1 MPNLSADEIITQR
14 HKRFFL
20 QEGGALPV
28 NPVAYAGK
36 EGQYMKIE
44 GLSNPQS
51 GGVDPIYMHDP
62 DGIGRFKLVNRSITA
77 PDLPEATIVLTE
89 RHGAVPRALV
99 GYDCPFNVYEVSGKC
114 KSLSDFDRGWE
125 DYVNIY
131 SGAIVTDI
139 DMGDRGAWGDSD
151 DQIEDSLSVTLAEV
165 YAIGKLSFGDEAAP
179 EISREVVDVV
189 YGSLV
194 QCGSCGVRDDGTKLI
209 YAVTKSSGSGSPGL
223 PAEVVYSLDSGA
235 TWNQANIDNLGA
247 TEDPLA
253 IDIAGQYLIV
263 IGSGAYYYATLSTI
277 TGAPGTWTKV
287 STGFVATK
295 VPNDL
300 YVAGANEVFFVGD
313 GGYIYKAIDITAGV
327 ETISAGVIT
336 TNDLLRIHGADDT
349 IVAVGAGSTVL
360 KSINR
365 GATFSA
371 TLDNPTEVPLDIQAV
386 AVLDE
391 FRYWVGTGNSGRLYF
406 TLNGGESWTQKAFSG
421 AGAGNVYDIVF
432 ATQEVGYFSYS
443 DNTPTA
449 QLFSTWNGGFS
460 FSAQDPR
467 IVNFPTFN
475 RANRI
480 AYPRVSRPGVASNN
494 VMLAGLAGDGS
505 DGALFLGVVNI
516 V

>member
-20 QEGGALPV
+20 QKGGALPG
-28 NPVAYAGK
+28 NKPAYAGV

-62 DGIGRFKLVNRSITA
+62 NRVGGFRLVNRSITA
-77 PDLPEATIVLTE
+77 PDLPEATLVFTE
-89 RHGAVPRALV
+89 RHGAIPQQIV
-99 GYDCPFNVYEVSGKC
+99 GFACPFNIYEVSGRC
-114 KSLSDFDRGWE
+114 RHLGDFERGWE
-125 DYVNIY
+125 DYVNIL

-151 DQIEDSLSVTLAEV
+151 DQIEDSLSVTLAAV
-165 YAIGKLSFGDEAAP
+165 YPIGKLAFGAKAAP

-189 YGSLV
+189 YGSNV
-194 QCGSCGVRDDGTKLI
+194 QCGACGVRDDGTKLI

-223 PAEVVYSLDSGA
+223 PAEVIYTLDAGL
-235 TWNQANIDNLGA
+235 TWNQSTIDNLGA

-287 STGFVATK
+287 TTGFVATK

-300 YVAGANEVFFVGD
+300 YVAGPNEVFFVGD
-313 GGYIYKAIDITAGV
+313 GGYIYLSNDITAGV
-327 ETISAGVIT
+327 VTVSAGVIT
-336 TNDLLRIHGADDT
+336 TNDLLRVHGADDT
-349 IVAVGAGSTVL
+349 VVAVGAGSTVL
-360 KSINR
+360 KSTDR
-365 GATFSA
+365 GAVFSA
-371 TLDNPTEVPLDIQAV
+371 TVDSPSDVSLDVQAV

-391 FRYWVGTGNSGRLYF
+391 YRYWIGTGNSGRIFF
-406 TLNGGESWTQKAFSG
+406 TLDGGQNWTQKAFSG

-432 ATQEVGYFSYS
+432 PTQEVGYFSYS
-443 DNTPTA
+443 NNTPTA

-467 IVNFPTFN
+467 IVNYPTFN

-480 AYPRVSRPGVASNN
+480 AYPKVPILGIASNN
-494 VMLAGLAGDGS
+494 VIVGGLAGDGT
-505 DGALFLGVVNI
+505 DGALFLGVSNI